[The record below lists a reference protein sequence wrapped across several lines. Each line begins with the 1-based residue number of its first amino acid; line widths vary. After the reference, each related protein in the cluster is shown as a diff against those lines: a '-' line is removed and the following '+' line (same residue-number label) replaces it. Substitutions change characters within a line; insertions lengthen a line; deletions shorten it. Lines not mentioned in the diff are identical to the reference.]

1 MVITDKN
8 PSIFI
13 VKLQFFKICK
23 SARKVTWV
31 WDHVF
36 LAAPNLRDLRK
47 FAKSLPDELRQAKL
61 SAKLCVRLWFWKSC
75 GNSFSKYREV
85 LTKLWQ
91 TPSMLAH
98 NFDFLTAE
106 IRDST
111 RRFVYNAA
119 QFLIYSVSM
128 GVDYNICLCLSP
140 ALCSQYSKSSYPLFF
155 TCQHW

>member
-36 LAAPNLRDLRK
+36 LIAPNLRDLRK
-47 FAKSLPDELRQAKL
+47 FACLNSSGKD

-119 QFLIYSVSM
+119 QFLIYSISM